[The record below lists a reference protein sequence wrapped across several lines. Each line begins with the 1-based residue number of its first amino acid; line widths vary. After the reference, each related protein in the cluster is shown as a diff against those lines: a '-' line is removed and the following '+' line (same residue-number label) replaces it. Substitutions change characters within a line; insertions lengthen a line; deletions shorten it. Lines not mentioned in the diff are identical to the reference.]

1 MKKEDRTALVTFPII
16 ILIGLGVASAGSQGG
31 LSIFSIPLFS
41 LAVVTAFVIQWAVF
55 VVAYI
60 RQSEKAFD
68 ITGSITYVTVSTSAV
83 LLVPQAGDVSVL
95 LLALILIW
103 ATRLGTFLFLRI
115 QKAGKDERFDEI
127 KRSFIRFL
135 NTWTLQGLWVTLTA
149 AAALAAITATKQRD
163 FDIFALLG
171 FLVWVFGFV
180 FEVMA
185 DIQKSRFRAKP
196 ANRGSFIRTGLWGRS
211 RHPNYFGE
219 IVLWIGVAII
229 AAPSLHGWQWVTMIS
244 PVFVALL
251 LSRVSGVPILEKR
264 ADAKWGGHD
273 EYEEYKKRTP
283 VLIPRLW

>member
-1 MKKEDRTALVTFPII
+1 MKKEDRTALVTLPII

-185 DIQKSRFRAKP
+185 DIQKSRFRANP
-196 ANRGSFIRTGLWGRS
+196 VNRGSFISTGLWGRS

-219 IVLWIGVAII
+219 ILLWIGVAII
-229 AAPSLHGWQWVTMIS
+229 AAPSLRGWQWITMIS

-264 ADAKWGGHD
+264 ADTKWGGRD
-273 EYEEYKKRTP
+273 EYEEYKRNTP